1 MKLFLFGCLFFLGY
15 TDNKD
20 IAEQH
25 GTVIKIVDGDTFDLL
40 TKDKK
45 TLRVRMYGIDCPEK
59 KQDFYQSAKQ
69 ALASYIF
76 KKNVQ
81 LKITG
86 YDRNRRAIAVVYC
99 NGQNINLAMIKNG
112 FAWHFSKY
120 SSDTNFARA
129 QKQARKAK
137 AGLWKKSGPIAP
149 WEFRKRRQEFSQKV
163 IQRFPDMSTIP

>member
-59 KQDFYQSAKQ
+59 KQD
-69 ALASYIF
+69 LW
-76 KKNVQ
+76 
-81 LKITG
+81 
-86 YDRNRRAIAVVYC
+86 RAY
-99 NGQNINLAMIKNG
+99 
-112 FAWHFSKY
+112 
-120 SSDTNFARA
+120 
-129 QKQARKAK
+129 
-137 AGLWKKSGPIAP
+137 
-149 WEFRKRRQEFSQKV
+149 
-163 IQRFPDMSTIP
+163 

>member
-1 MKLFLFGCLFFLGY
+1 MKLFLLSCLFFLASPEINNKEA
-15 TDNKD
+15 TDQ
-20 IAEQH
+20 A

-40 TKDKK
+40 TADQA

-59 KQDFYQSAKQ
+59 KQDFYQSAKN
-69 ALASYIF
+69 ALAAYIF

-86 YDRNRRAIAVVYC
+86 HDRNRRTIAMVYC

-120 SSDTNFARA
+120 SSDINFAQA
-129 QKQARKAK
+129 ESQARKAK
-137 AGLWKKSGPIAP
+137 AGLWKKPGPIAP
-149 WEFRKRRQEFSQKV
+149 WEFRKQRQQVSQNLFSD
-163 IQRFPDMSTIP
+163 PWM